1 MVGKTI
7 LAWMV
12 EQDRTL
18 AYLSQQSG
26 LDVDT
31 LVGLIVGEADVDV
44 QGLTALEQTMNLSPG
59 ALGPVATSI
68 APDAEP
74 TDSLR
79 CFTVKEVASR
89 LRVSEDVVRQEM
101 ATGKLWYIIVGVR
114 GQRIPWG
121 ALQDRISQWERGWV
135 IAPGHVIHPLFRPG
149 RGGSGHGPADGR
161 LRPK

>member
-59 ALGPVATSI
+59 ALEPVATSI
-68 APDAEP
+68 APDPEP

-114 GQRIPWG
+114 GQRIPWH
-121 ALQDRISQWERGWV
+121 ALEHRLSGWK
-135 IAPGHVIHPLFRPG
+135 RPE
-149 RGGSGHGPADGR
+149 
-161 LRPK
+161 

>member
-18 AYLSQQSG
+18 SYLSQQSG
-26 LDVDT
+26 LDIDT
-31 LVGLIVGEADVDV
+31 LVGLIVGKVDVDV

-59 ALGPVATSI
+59 ALEPVATSI
-68 APDAEP
+68 APDPEP

-121 ALQDRISQWERGWV
+121 ALQDRISQWERG
-135 IAPGHVIHPLFRPG
+135 G
-149 RGGSGHGPADGR
+149 
-161 LRPK
+161 

>member
-31 LVGLIVGEADVDV
+31 LVGLIVGEAAVDV
-44 QGLTALEQTMNLSPG
+44 QDLTALEQTMNLSPG
-59 ALGPVATSI
+59 ALETVATSI
-68 APDAEP
+68 APDPEP

-121 ALQDRISQWERGWV
+121 ALQDRISQWERG
-135 IAPGHVIHPLFRPG
+135 G
-149 RGGSGHGPADGR
+149 
-161 LRPK
+161 

>member
-1 MVGKTI
+1 MMVGKTI
-7 LAWMV
+7 LAWLV

-31 LVGLIVGEADVDV
+31 LVGLIVGEADGDAR
-44 QGLTALEQTMNLSPG
+44 GLLALEQTMNLSPG
-59 ALGPVATSI
+59 ALEPVATSI
-68 APDAEP
+68 APDPEP
-74 TDSLR
+74 ADSLR

-114 GQRIPWG
+114 GQRIPWS
-121 ALQDRISQWERGWV
+121 ALQDRIAQWERG
-135 IAPGHVIHPLFRPG
+135 G
-149 RGGSGHGPADGR
+149 
-161 LRPK
+161 